1 MTATARQAR
10 QKIYQ
15 RPLVYFEEIQ
25 VLLAFQA
32 HLRDILPAHL
42 KAQGLQIVESY
53 YATRTTNKKTIVR
66 AQFKVGKICRILC
79 VTEAFGMVLDISN
92 IARVYNWGLPRSVS
106 SLIQRF
112 GFLWA
117 SYGSSSSSLA
127 AGDLGRETEK
137 RLLRWRA
144 WLLEYAV
151 VETL

>member
-1 MTATARQAR
+1 M
-10 QKIYQ
+10 
-15 RPLVYFEEIQ
+15 
-25 VLLAFQA
+25 
-32 HLRDILPAHL
+32 
-42 KAQGLQIVESY
+42 G
-53 YATRTTNKKTIVR
+53 
-66 AQFKVGKICRILC
+66 
-79 VTEAFGMVLDISN
+79 LDISN